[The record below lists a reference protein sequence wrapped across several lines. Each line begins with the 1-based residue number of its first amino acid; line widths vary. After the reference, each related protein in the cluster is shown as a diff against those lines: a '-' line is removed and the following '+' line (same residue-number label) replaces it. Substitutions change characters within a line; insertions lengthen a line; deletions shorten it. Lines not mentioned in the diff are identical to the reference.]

1 MVPHEMARQ
10 NIGQPLAAYVE
21 KARQLG
27 YRLICYLDVNAFFLA
42 NDVGA
47 EGDLP
52 TVETED
58 AWVRAMEL
66 SKQSAAKAEYLYMR
80 NRGMIYSLY
89 QFNNPI
95 FTADYLGIQPER
107 EELLARRGRK
117 WRRKVML
124 RKILR
129 PWRT

>member
-1 MVPHEMARQ
+1 
-10 NIGQPLAAYVE
+10 
-21 KARQLG
+21 
-27 YRLICYLDVNAFFLA
+27 LA

-47 EGDLP
+47 ECDLP

-58 AWVRAMEL
+58 AWARAMDL

-95 FTADYLGIQPER
+95 FTADYLGIHPDR

-129 PWRT
+129 PWRP